1 MIVAR
6 GALHPLTAHSGWITG
21 DGETLAEL
29 PQKLRMVA
37 GRGSLVSSTLVFCQY
52 DVLKDRIDVVAGAIV
67 ANTANIQERISVG
80 ITPQWTAGKTYV
92 FSVETSSPDIK
103 ASLSLINSSG
113 SVSATI
119 TALDGV
125 WSFAGIKLSVA
136 DRVSGGI
143 CVSAIEE

>member
-37 GRGSLVSSTLVFCQY
+37 GRGSLVSSTLVFCEY

-67 ANTANIQERISVG
+67 ANTANIQERI
-80 ITPQWTAGKTYV
+80 TPQWTAGKTYV

-103 ASLSLINSSG
+103 ASRSLINSSG

-119 TALDGV
+119 TAPDGV